1 MTRNDNRN
9 KYTSRHRI
17 TLAVIL
23 CFFGLCVW
31 SHFPAKRKTVKAQ
44 EDEKIYLLH
53 ADELYH
59 DMYSDNPEAQI
70 AKGHVRFRHKGGLL
84 WCDSAYFYQL
94 TNSVKAFGNVR
105 YKQGDTLSLTCLYAD
120 YDGQEQKMAARHKV
134 VLTHN
139 KRILETDS
147 LNFDRLYNYA
157 YFEEGGTLKDGRDR
171 LVSDWGRYN
180 LDTKEAVF
188 YYNVKMK
195 SDDMLIETDTL
206 YYDTKKSL
214 AHVVGPNS
222 TITSKESIIKTED
235 AYYDSKTE
243 KATLFQRST
252 VTDKQKSITGD
263 SLYYTKN
270 GDSLGYGNVVYID
283 QENKNALIC
292 DEMQY
297 NETTGCGFAT
307 KRAVLKDFSQS
318 KDTLY
323 AHADTIRLY
332 TFNINTDSVYRK
344 IHCYNKVRVYRVD
357 VQAISDSVVFNS
369 QDSCMTMYHDPIVW
383 NGNRQ
388 LLGEKIKVYMND
400 STIRRAHVIGQAL
413 SIEQMPDSVHFNQ
426 VSSKLMT
433 ANFLEGVLRQ
443 TEAVGNVRTI
453 YYPVDDKDSTLIGLN
468 YLETDTMRMYLSKER
483 QLERIWTCKF
493 QSTLYPIT
501 QIPPMK
507 EKLDVFAWF
516 DGLRPINKDDIFVW
530 RGKRKGEELSAG
542 KRHEAPLQKLD

>member
-1 MTRNDNRN
+1 MRCNT
-9 KYTSRHRI
+9 
-17 TLAVIL
+17 
-23 CFFGLCVW
+23 
-31 SHFPAKRKTVKAQ
+31 
-44 EDEKIYLLH
+44 
-53 ADELYH
+53 
-59 DMYSDNPEAQI
+59 M
-70 AKGHVRFRHKGGLL
+70 
-84 WCDSAYFYQL
+84 
-94 TNSVKAFGNVR
+94 
-105 YKQGDTLSLTCLYAD
+105 KQ
-120 YDGQEQKMAARHKV
+120 
-134 VLTHN
+134 
-139 KRILETDS
+139 
-147 LNFDRLYNYA
+147 
-157 YFEEGGTLKDGRDR
+157 
-171 LVSDWGRYN
+171 
-180 LDTKEAVF
+180 
-188 YYNVKMK
+188 
-195 SDDMLIETDTL
+195 
-206 YYDTKKSL
+206 
-214 AHVVGPNS
+214 
-222 TITSKESIIKTED
+222 
-235 AYYDSKTE
+235 
-243 KATLFQRST
+243 
-252 VTDKQKSITGD
+252 
-263 SLYYTKN
+263 
-270 GDSLGYGNVVYID
+270 
-283 QENKNALIC
+283 
-292 DEMQY
+292 
-297 NETTGCGFAT
+297 TTGCGFAT